1 MGISALEGAIGRLE
15 TETTVS
21 QLLRAACLE
30 LAELLDAP
38 RAVISRVIG
47 DLIVE
52 LSDYDRSGEQ
62 RSLEL
67 FTLTDYPLT
76 QTVLETR
83 EPKTVVRGD
92 SGADPAEA
100 VLLERL
106 GYDSLLMVPLRSR
119 GSDWGLV
126 EIYRDERGFGQDQ
139 IERAVAL
146 VERIGELLAEV
157 EGAT

>member
-1 MGISALEGAIGRLE
+1 MGISALDGAIGRLE
-15 TETTVS
+15 TEKTVS
-21 QLLRAACLE
+21 RLLGAACLE
-30 LAELLDAP
+30 LAGLLGAS

-52 LSDYDRSGEQ
+52 LSDYDGSGAE
-62 RSLEL
+62 RPLEL
-67 FTLTDYPLT
+67 FMLADYPLT
-76 QTVLETR
+76 QTVLETG
-83 EPKTVVRGD
+83 EPKTVARGD
-92 SGADPAEA
+92 PGADPAEA

-119 GSDWGLV
+119 DSDWGLV